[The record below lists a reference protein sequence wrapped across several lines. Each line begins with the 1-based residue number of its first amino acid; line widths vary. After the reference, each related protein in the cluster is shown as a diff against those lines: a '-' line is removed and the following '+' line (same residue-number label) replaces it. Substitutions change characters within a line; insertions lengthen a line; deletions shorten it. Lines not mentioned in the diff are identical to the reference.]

1 MTRQTNRRTFL
12 QSSLPLGAGLLVLGD
27 SRLAF
32 GAEANDRLNIAA
44 VGVAGMGA
52 GNVNNLS
59 SQNIVALCD
68 VHESRAAKTYE
79 KHPEAKVYSDFR
91 RMFDELDSQIDA
103 VVVSTP
109 DHTHAVSAVAA
120 MKRGK
125 HVYCEKPLTRTVY
138 EARVMRE
145 TAVRYGVVTQMG
157 NQGSASEGLRRAVE
171 LAWAGTVG
179 PVQRAHLWFGGGDGP
194 RQRPADEP
202 PVPPDLQW
210 DLWLG
215 PAPYRPYHPCYCP
228 ATWRGWRDFGSGGM
242 GDMGCHAANMLF
254 RSLHLDRLWN
264 LDSGSP
270 KPERV
275 VIRFDGQA
283 SEVDVEGYPRWMI
296 IDIEIPAR
304 GDLPPVKLTLYT
316 GGRHPSEE
324 VMRGDEMTKWGAL
337 LDGSRGAI
345 FTDCPWNTRYAL
357 LPKAE
362 FEGFQGP
369 ERTLPRVAGHHLEW
383 IEACKGRGETFSSF
397 AVGGPLTECIQLAN
411 VAATVCEPF
420 EYDTLS
426 GQILNHPAA
435 NALLHREY
443 REGWTL

>member
-79 KHPEAKVYSDFR
+79 KHPEAKVYTDFR
-91 RMFDELDSQIDA
+91 RMLDELDSQIDA

-242 GDMGCHAANMLF
+242 GDMGCHTANMLF

-264 LDSGSP
+264 LEPGSP

-275 VIRFDGQA
+275 MLRFDGEA
-283 SEVDVEGYPRWMI
+283 SEVDVEGYPRWMVVD
-296 IDIEIPAR
+296 IDIPAR
-304 GDLPPVKLTLYT
+304 GELPPVKLTLYT

-337 LDGSRGAI
+337 LDGPRGAL

-369 ERTLPRVAGHHLEW
+369 ERTLPRIAGHHLEW

-397 AVGGPLTECIQLAN
+397 SIGGPLTECIQLAN
-411 VAATVCEPF
+411 VAATVREPF

-426 GQILNHPAA
+426 GQVLNHPAA
-435 NALLHREY
+435 NELLHREY